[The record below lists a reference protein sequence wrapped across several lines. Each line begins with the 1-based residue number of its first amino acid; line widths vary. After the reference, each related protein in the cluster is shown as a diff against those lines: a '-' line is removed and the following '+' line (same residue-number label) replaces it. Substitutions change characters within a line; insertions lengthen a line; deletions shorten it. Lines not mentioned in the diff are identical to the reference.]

1 MIYLE
6 TKKAVTTVFSCL
18 NPLHKYHT
26 DLLMIISIFPGY
38 LRLARQNWPDK

>member
-26 DLLMIISIFPGY
+26 DLLVIISIFPGY
-38 LRLARQNWPDK
+38 LRLARQNWPDT